1 MTMFRL
7 SDSQKEEIE
16 DYVENDMDADT
27 MVQLLGNELIQEM
40 IVGYVPEKHW
50 LPLLTERYMEKLGE
64 EWADGILDAE
74 RVEND
79 LYL

>member
-1 MTMFRL
+1 MFRL

-16 DYVENDMDADT
+16 DYVENDMDAAT
-27 MVQLLGNELIQEM
+27 MVQLLGNELIQEL

-50 LPLLTERYMEKLGE
+50 LPLLTERYMEKIGE
-64 EWADGILDAE
+64 ARADAILDAE

>member
-1 MTMFRL
+1 MFRM
-7 SDSQKEEIE
+7 SESQREEIE

-27 MVQLLGNELIQEM
+27 MVELLGNELIQEL
-40 IVGYVPEKHW
+40 IVGFVADKHW
-50 LPLLTERYMEKLGE
+50 LPILTERYMEKLGA

-74 RVEND
+74 AVEND